1 MIFKT
6 FIIFLCISP
15 FVFAQNT
22 EVKIFK
28 KEAQESFEY
37 LNKFRNDPKLY
48 GKEIGLEL
56 SEVRSSKALIWD
68 ETLAAQAEKKAIDMA
83 SNNYFSHIDK
93 RGYGMNY
100 YVNKAGFTLPDYWL
114 TDKTG
119 NQVESLGANSLGPDK
134 FIQQLIIDKG
144 VDDKGHR
151 IHLLSMNEFYSKNSH
166 VGIGIAYNPNSYY
179 KYYFCILL
187 APKNGKNLMD

>member
-1 MIFKT
+1 
-6 FIIFLCISP
+6 
-15 FVFAQNT
+15 
-22 EVKIFK
+22 
-28 KEAQESFEY
+28 
-37 LNKFRNDPKLY
+37 
-48 GKEIGLEL
+48 
-56 SEVRSSKALIWD
+56 
-68 ETLAAQAEKKAIDMA
+68 
-83 SNNYFSHIDK
+83 
-93 RGYGMNY
+93 MNY